1 MFKKF
6 IVLALLAILLAVACS
21 SPDGEQEIVN
31 REDAPIVTVFR
42 SPT

>member
-1 MFKKF
+1 MFKKLSSL
-6 IVLALLAILLAVACS
+6 VLLAILLAAACS
-21 SPDGEQEIVN
+21 SPAGEQEIVT